1 MFSGS
6 DEDLHK
12 IMDINKVF
20 PKPPEV
26 EEEMRRQKE
35 LDVIRAEQEEL
46 ARVKAL
52 APVLVPPTMS
62 QLMAAQIGSNYSE
75 YIPKR
80 LHFFF
85 LMPSKMQYVD
95 TPSYS
100 EIYLVEG
107 HSVDMPVSNPFLT
120 DKLIDEELKQMMDMQ
135 VSEKRRGCV
144 PSKQLFLE

>member
-1 MFSGS
+1 
-6 DEDLHK
+6 
-12 IMDINKVF
+12 MDINKVF

-62 QLMAAQIGSNYSE
+62 QLMAAQIGSIYSE

-107 HSVDMPVSNPFLT
+107 HSVDLPVSNPFLT

>member
-35 LDVIRAEQEEL
+35 EDLIRAEQEEL

-62 QLMAAQIGSNYSE
+62 QLMAAQIG
-75 YIPKR
+75 
-80 LHFFF
+80 
-85 LMPSKMQYVD
+85 
-95 TPSYS
+95 
-100 EIYLVEG
+100 
-107 HSVDMPVSNPFLT
+107 
-120 DKLIDEELKQMMDMQ
+120 LKQLETSPQAKRHELSLQ
-135 VSEKRRGCV
+135 VT
-144 PSKQLFLE
+144 F

>member
-1 MFSGS
+1 
-6 DEDLHK
+6 
-12 IMDINKVF
+12 MDINKVF

-85 LMPSKMQYVD
+85 LMPSKMQYYVD
-95 TPSYS
+95 KPSFGENILGRGAQCGHACEQSFPHGQVDRRRAEADDGHASLRETPR
-100 EIYLVEG
+100 VC
-107 HSVDMPVSNPFLT
+107 P
-120 DKLIDEELKQMMDMQ
+120 KQ
-135 VSEKRRGCV
+135 S
-144 PSKQLFLE
+144 L

>member
-35 LDVIRAEQEEL
+35 EDLIRAEQEEL

-62 QLMAAQIGSNYSE
+62 QLMAAQIG
-75 YIPKR
+75 
-80 LHFFF
+80 
-85 LMPSKMQYVD
+85 
-95 TPSYS
+95 
-100 EIYLVEG
+100 
-107 HSVDMPVSNPFLT
+107 
-120 DKLIDEELKQMMDMQ
+120 LKQL
-135 VSEKRRGCV
+135 EKSSN
-144 PSKQLFLE
+144 SKKSLQGHLEILPFAYMSSFYKI

>member
-1 MFSGS
+1 
-6 DEDLHK
+6 
-12 IMDINKVF
+12 MDINKVF

-35 LDVIRAEQEEL
+35 EDAIRAEQEEL

-85 LMPSKMQYVD
+85 LMPSKMQYVR
-95 TPSYS
+95 PLK
-100 EIYLVEG
+100 IYLVEG
-107 HSVDMPVSNPFLT
+107 HSVDLPVSNPFLT

>member
-35 LDVIRAEQEEL
+35 EDLIRAEQEEL

-62 QLMAAQIGSNYSE
+62 QLMAAQIG
-75 YIPKR
+75 
-80 LHFFF
+80 
-85 LMPSKMQYVD
+85 
-95 TPSYS
+95 
-100 EIYLVEG
+100 
-107 HSVDMPVSNPFLT
+107 
-120 DKLIDEELKQMMDMQ
+120 LKQL
-135 VSEKRRGCV
+135 EKAAIARRV
-144 PSKQLFLE
+144 FKATLEILPFAYMSSF

>member
-35 LDVIRAEQEEL
+35 EDLIRAEQEEL

-62 QLMAAQIGSNYSE
+62 QLMAAQIGLKKLKTKSYLAAIS
-75 YIPKR
+75 R
-80 LHFFF
+80 
-85 LMPSKMQYVD
+85 PSSGLTSCNIIAVDKMA
-95 TPSYS
+95 P
-100 EIYLVEG
+100 E
-107 HSVDMPVSNPFLT
+107 LT
-120 DKLIDEELKQMMDMQ
+120 SGLW
-135 VSEKRRGCV
+135 G
-144 PSKQLFLE
+144 F

>member
-1 MFSGS
+1 MSVTELKENIFTS

-35 LDVIRAEQEEL
+35 EDLIRAEQEEL

-62 QLMAAQIGSNYSE
+62 QLMAAQIG
-75 YIPKR
+75 
-80 LHFFF
+80 
-85 LMPSKMQYVD
+85 
-95 TPSYS
+95 
-100 EIYLVEG
+100 
-107 HSVDMPVSNPFLT
+107 
-120 DKLIDEELKQMMDMQ
+120 LKQL
-135 VSEKRRGCV
+135 EKAAIARRV
-144 PSKQLFLE
+144 FKAT

>member
-35 LDVIRAEQEEL
+35 EDLIRAEQEEL

-62 QLMAAQIGSNYSE
+62 QLMAAQIG
-75 YIPKR
+75 
-80 LHFFF
+80 
-85 LMPSKMQYVD
+85 
-95 TPSYS
+95 
-100 EIYLVEG
+100 
-107 HSVDMPVSNPFLT
+107 
-120 DKLIDEELKQMMDMQ
+120 LKQL
-135 VSEKRRGCV
+135 EKAAIARRV
-144 PSKQLFLE
+144 FKATFSYISSF

>member
-1 MFSGS
+1 
-6 DEDLHK
+6 
-12 IMDINKVF
+12 MDINKVF

-35 LDVIRAEQEEL
+35 EDAIRAEQEEL

-62 QLMAAQIGSNYSE
+62 QLMAAQIGSIYSE

-85 LMPSKMQYVD
+85 LMPFKNSRSHLHH
-95 TPSYS
+95 TSIS
-100 EIYLVEG
+100 RE
-107 HSVDMPVSNPFLT
+107 SV
-120 DKLIDEELKQMMDMQ
+120 
-135 VSEKRRGCV
+135 G
-144 PSKQLFLE
+144 

>member
-1 MFSGS
+1 
-6 DEDLHK
+6 
-12 IMDINKVF
+12 MDINKVF

-80 LHFFF
+80 HFFF
-85 LMPSKMQYVD
+85 LMPPRCNMFV
-95 TPSYS
+95 
-100 EIYLVEG
+100 
-107 HSVDMPVSNPFLT
+107 
-120 DKLIDEELKQMMDMQ
+120 
-135 VSEKRRGCV
+135 R
-144 PSKQLFLE
+144 